1 MKGGARTTPAPDPE
15 IDAANVQ
22 PEGMA
27 TNQEATVVPWLCGE
41 QKVAL
46 RWISPAYNQFTAE
59 APVER
64 PGKK

>member
-1 MKGGARTTPAPDPE
+1 MKGTKQTPTPDPAIE
-15 IDAANVQ
+15 TANIQ
-22 PEGMA
+22 PEDMA

-46 RWISPAYNQFTAE
+46 RWISPAYNQFTKE
-59 APVER
+59 APIER